1 MTSKSSQVI
10 CPSCGA
16 ENLPGT
22 LFCVQCGTYL
32 PSGGPLR
39 TEPIP
44 DQEDEQPARPSRKKE
59 GDAQARAISL
69 EVDVTNSGRKVL
81 LSAEREILVGR
92 LDAAHGI
99 FPELD
104 LTTDGGLEQGV
115 SRRHARI
122 YTRDGTC
129 FVEDLDSTNGTFLNG
144 ERLTPYLPYAFQD
157 GDELMFGTM
166 HISVRIHSESER
178 QGAAV
183 ASSAPDEASEEEA
196 PEEEASA

>member
-1 MTSKSSQVI
+1 MAQKSGKVV

-16 ENLPGT
+16 DNLPGT

-39 TEPIP
+39 TEPLP
-44 DQEDEQPARPSRKKE
+44 EHEDGRTT
-59 GDAQARAISL
+59 QARREGGDGESAVRAINIDV
-69 EVDVTNSGRKVL
+69 EVLNTGRKL
-81 LSAEREILVGR
+81 MLSADREILVGR

-104 LTTDGGLEQGV
+104 LTADGGLEQGV

-144 ERLTPYLPYAFQD
+144 ERITPYLPYAFHD
-157 GDELMFGTM
+157 GDTLTFGSLRLSF
-166 HISVRIHSESER
+166 HVYHAED
-178 QGAAV
+178 A
-183 ASSAPDEASEEEA
+183 
-196 PEEEASA
+196 

>member
-1 MTSKSSQVI
+1 MAQKGGKVV

-16 ENLPGT
+16 DNLPGT

-39 TEPIP
+39 TEPLP
-44 DQEDEQPARPSRKKE
+44 EQEGGRPARPRHE
-59 GDAQARAISL
+59 GGDQADQPRTIKI
-69 EVDVTNSGRKVL
+69 EVTVMNTGRKIL
-81 LSAEREILVGR
+81 LSADREILVGR

-104 LTTDGGLEQGV
+104 MTADGGLEHGV

-144 ERLTPYLPYAFQD
+144 ERITPYLPYAFHD
-157 GDELMFGTM
+157 GDSLTFGTM
-166 HISVRIHSESER
+166 RQQIRIYNANENKQAEPTESTE
-178 QGAAV
+178 
-183 ASSAPDEASEEEA
+183 PTEASE
-196 PEEEASA
+196 S

>member
-1 MTSKSSQVI
+1 MTYKGSKII

-39 TEPIP
+39 TEPLP
-44 DQEDEQPARPSRKKE
+44 EPEAGHVAHPRQEGAADE
-59 GDAQARAISL
+59 L
-69 EVDVTNSGRKVL
+69 ENQVINIEVEVLNTGRKIL
-81 LSAEREILVGR
+81 LSADREILVGR

-104 LTTDGGLEQGV
+104 MTTDGGLEQGV

-144 ERLTPYLPYAFQD
+144 ERVTPYLPYAFRD
-157 GDELMFGTM
+157 GDALTFGTM
-166 HISVRIHSESER
+166 RMKVHVY
-178 QGAAV
+178 ANA
-183 ASSAPDEASEEEA
+183 
-196 PEEEASA
+196 

>member
-1 MTSKSSQVI
+1 MTQKSSKVI

-22 LFCVQCGTYL
+22 LFCIQCGTYL

-39 TEPIP
+39 TEPLP
-44 DQEDEQPARPSRKKE
+44 EQEEERPARP
-59 GDAQARAISL
+59 RAERAGEEATSPALSI
-69 EVDVTNSGRKVL
+69 EVEMLSSGRKVL
-81 LSAEREILVGR
+81 LSADREILAGR

-144 ERLTPYLPYAFQD
+144 ERLTPYLPYAFRD
-157 GDELMFGTM
+157 GDSLTLGTM
-166 HISVRIHSESER
+166 TMKVRIYTN
-178 QGAAV
+178 A
-183 ASSAPDEASEEEA
+183 
-196 PEEEASA
+196 

>member
-1 MTSKSSQVI
+1 MSSKTSQVI

-44 DQEDEQPARPSRKKE
+44 DQEDEHPARPSHKKGGE
-59 GDAQARAISL
+59 AQVKAISL

-166 HISVRIHSESER
+166 HISVRIHSENER
-178 QGAAV
+178 QRSS
-183 ASSAPDEASEEEA
+183 ASSVSDDASGEES
-196 PEEEASA
+196 PS

>member
-1 MTSKSSQVI
+1 MAQKGGKVI

-16 ENLPGT
+16 DNLPGT

-39 TEPIP
+39 TEPLP
-44 DQEDEQPARPSRKKE
+44 EHEDGQ
-59 GDAQARAISL
+59 QAHPRRDGEDGEETPRMLQINVVVL
-69 EVDVTNSGRKVL
+69 NTGREVS
-81 LSAEREILVGR
+81 LSADREILVGR

-104 LTTDGGLEQGV
+104 MTADSGLEQGV

-122 YTRDGTC
+122 YTRDGVC

-144 ERLTPYLPYAFQD
+144 ERITPYLPYAFHD
-157 GDELMFGTM
+157 GDVVTFGTLRLEF
-166 HISVRIHSESER
+166 HIVTTT
-178 QGAAV
+178 G
-183 ASSAPDEASEEEA
+183 
-196 PEEEASA
+196 

>member
-1 MTSKSSQVI
+1 MAQKGGKVV

-39 TEPIP
+39 TEPLP
-44 DQEDEQPARPSRKKE
+44 EQEDGRPARPRIDGADFDE
-59 GDAQARAISL
+59 RERTIRI
-69 EVDVTNSGRKVL
+69 EVTVQQTGRKMM
-81 LSAEREILVGR
+81 LSADRELLVGR

-99 FPELD
+99 FPEMD
-104 LTTDGGLEQGV
+104 MTTDDGLEQGV

-144 ERLTPYLPYAFQD
+144 ERITPYLPYAFHD
-157 GDELMFGTM
+157 GDSLTFGTLKLD
-166 HISVRIHSESER
+166 VRIL
-178 QGAAV
+178 
-183 ASSAPDEASEEEA
+183 DTTEAR
-196 PEEEASA
+196 

>member
-1 MTSKSSQVI
+1 MAQKGGKVV

-16 ENLPGT
+16 DNLPGT

-39 TEPIP
+39 TEPLP
-44 DQEDEQPARPSRKKE
+44 EQEDGRPARPRRE
-59 GDAQARAISL
+59 GSDEGAETTSVNI
-69 EVDVTNSGRKVL
+69 EVEVLNTGRKVL
-81 LSAEREILVGR
+81 LSADREILVGR

-104 LTTDGGLEQGV
+104 MTTDGGLEQGV

-144 ERLTPYLPYAFQD
+144 ERVTPYLPYAFHD
-157 GDELMFGTM
+157 GDALTFGTM
-166 HISVRIHSESER
+166 RLKVHIYRGD
-178 QGAAV
+178 Q
-183 ASSAPDEASEEEA
+183 EA
-196 PEEEASA
+196 

>member
-1 MTSKSSQVI
+1 MAQKGGKVV
-10 CPSCGA
+10 CPSCGSD
-16 ENLPGT
+16 NLPGT

-39 TEPIP
+39 TEPLP
-44 DQEDEQPARPSRKKE
+44 EQEDGRAARPRY
-59 GDAQARAISL
+59 GDGSSEEEDHAINI
-69 EVDVTNSGRKVL
+69 EVDVLNTGRKIL
-81 LSAEREILVGR
+81 LSADREILVGR

-104 LTTDGGLEQGV
+104 MTTDGGLEQGV

-144 ERLTPYLPYAFQD
+144 ERVTPYLPYAFHD
-157 GDELMFGTM
+157 GDTLTFGTM
-166 HISVRIHSESER
+166 RLKVHIFR
-178 QGAAV
+178 
-183 ASSAPDEASEEEA
+183 SEERV
-196 PEEEASA
+196 S

>member
-1 MTSKSSQVI
+1 MVGKDNRIV

-39 TEPIP
+39 TEPLP
-44 DQEDEQPARPSRKKE
+44 EQDEQQDMERE
-59 GDAQARAISL
+59 GAQDELANGEALSI
-69 EVDVTNSGRKVL
+69 EVEVLNTGRKVL
-81 LSAEREILVGR
+81 LSAEWEILVGR
-92 LDAAHGI
+92 LDAAHGV

-122 YTRDGTC
+122 YTRNGEC
-129 FVEDLDSTNGTFLNG
+129 FVEDLDSTNYTFLNG
-144 ERLTPYLPYAFQD
+144 ERLTPYLPYKFKN
-157 GDELMFGTM
+157 GDTLTLGTM
-166 HISVRIHSESER
+166 RLKIHIHTGSL
-178 QGAAV
+178 A
-183 ASSAPDEASEEEA
+183 
-196 PEEEASA
+196 

>member
-1 MTSKSSQVI
+1 MTQKENKVV

-16 ENLPGT
+16 DNLPGT

-39 TEPIP
+39 TEPLP
-44 DQEDEQPARPSRKKE
+44 EQEEGRPARPRSEGEDAEAAKK
-59 GDAQARAISL
+59 AINI
-69 EVDVTNSGRKVL
+69 EVEVLNTGRKVL
-81 LSAEREILVGR
+81 LSADREILVGR

-104 LTTDGGLEQGV
+104 MTTDGGLEQGV

-129 FVEDLDSTNGTFLNG
+129 FVEDLDSTNGTFLND
-144 ERLTPYLPYAFQD
+144 ERVTPYLPYAFRD
-157 GDELMFGTM
+157 GDMLMFGTM
-166 HISVRIHSESER
+166 RIKVSTYSDN
-178 QGAAV
+178 Q
-183 ASSAPDEASEEEA
+183 
-196 PEEEASA
+196 

>member
-1 MTSKSSQVI
+1 MAQKGGKVV

-39 TEPIP
+39 TEPLP
-44 DQEDEQPARPSRKKE
+44 EQEDGRPARPSLNGADFAERE
-59 GDAQARAISL
+59 RSIRI
-69 EVDVTNSGRKVL
+69 EVTVQQTGRTMM
-81 LSAEREILVGR
+81 LSADREILVGR

-99 FPELD
+99 FPEMD
-104 LTTDGGLEQGV
+104 MTTDDGLEQGV

-122 YTRDGTC
+122 YTREGTC

-144 ERLTPYLPYAFQD
+144 ERITPYLPYAFHD
-157 GDELMFGTM
+157 GDALTFGTLKLD
-166 HISVRIHSESER
+166 VRILD
-178 QGAAV
+178 QTDPA
-183 ASSAPDEASEEEA
+183 
-196 PEEEASA
+196 

>member
-1 MTSKSSQVI
+1 MNQKDNKVI
-10 CPSCGA
+10 CPSCEA

-39 TEPIP
+39 TEPLP
-44 DQEDEQPARPSRKKE
+44 EQGEDRPAQPRKKGQVGE
-59 GDAQARAISL
+59 TQERALNI
-69 EVDVTNSGRKVL
+69 EVEVLSTGRNVM
-81 LSAEREILVGR
+81 LSADREILVGR

-104 LTTDGGLEQGV
+104 MTADGGLEHGV

-129 FVEDLDSTNGTFLNG
+129 FVEDLDSTNGTFLND
-144 ERLTPYLPYAFQD
+144 ERITPYLPYAFRD
-157 GDELMFGTM
+157 GDLLMFGTM
-166 HISVRIHSESER
+166 RLKVHIHPNE
-178 QGAAV
+178 
-183 ASSAPDEASEEEA
+183 
-196 PEEEASA
+196 

>member
-1 MTSKSSQVI
+1 MTQKSNKII

-39 TEPIP
+39 TEPLP
-44 DQEDEQPARPSRKKE
+44 EEDAGRPARLQKDSEVGAGRE
-59 GDAQARAISL
+59 RAINI
-69 EVDVTNSGRKVL
+69 EVEVLNTGRKVL
-81 LSAEREILVGR
+81 LSADREILVGR

-104 LTTDGGLEQGV
+104 MTTDGGLEQGV

-122 YTRDGTC
+122 YTRDGAC
-129 FVEDLDSTNGTFLNG
+129 FVEDLDSTNGTFLND
-144 ERLTPYLPYAFQD
+144 ERVTPYLPYAFHD
-157 GDELMFGTM
+157 GDVLTFGTM
-166 HISVRIHSESER
+166 KMRMHIYTNDARSFV
-178 QGAAV
+178 
-183 ASSAPDEASEEEA
+183 
-196 PEEEASA
+196 

>member
-1 MTSKSSQVI
+1 MAPKGGKVV

-16 ENLPGT
+16 DNLPGT

-39 TEPIP
+39 TEPLP
-44 DQEDEQPARPSRKKE
+44 EHEDEGPARMRGDGGDGE
-59 GDAQARAISL
+59 GAVVTINI
-69 EVDVTNSGRKVL
+69 EVDVLNTGRKL
-81 LSAEREILVGR
+81 MLSADREILVGR

-104 LTTDGGLEQGV
+104 LTADSGLEQGV

-122 YTRDGTC
+122 YTRDSTC

-144 ERLTPYLPYAFQD
+144 ERVTPYLPYAFHD
-157 GDELMFGTM
+157 GDVLTFGSLRLAF
-166 HISVRIHSESER
+166 HVYN
-178 QGAAV
+178 ADDA
-183 ASSAPDEASEEEA
+183 
-196 PEEEASA
+196 